1 MPACRRNF
9 KGALCIFLPFY
20 ILEVQKLLCFV
31 LRLPDGRGIDRR
43 LAGQV
48 RGQLPDVLYAVD
60 GQTASQ
66 RGLARVILRDVQLL
80 IAEPLRG
87 QRFFGSFTC
96 SEAARIDRRIGRS

>member
-1 MPACRRNF
+1 MRRTLCRSREGLPEGYYARLHPPF

-31 LRLPDGRGIDRR
+31 LRLPEIGRGIDRR

-60 GQTASQ
+60 GQTATS
-66 RGLARVILRDVQLL
+66 
-80 IAEPLRG
+80 IASRALSSG
-87 QRFFGSFTC
+87 TYS
-96 SEAARIDRRIGRS
+96 SS

>member
-43 LAGQV
+43 LASQV

-60 GQTASQ
+60 GQTAQPSVAS
-66 RGLARVILRDVQLL
+66 RALSSGTY
-80 IAEPLRG
+80 
-87 QRFFGSFTC
+87 S
-96 SEAARIDRRIGRS
+96 SS